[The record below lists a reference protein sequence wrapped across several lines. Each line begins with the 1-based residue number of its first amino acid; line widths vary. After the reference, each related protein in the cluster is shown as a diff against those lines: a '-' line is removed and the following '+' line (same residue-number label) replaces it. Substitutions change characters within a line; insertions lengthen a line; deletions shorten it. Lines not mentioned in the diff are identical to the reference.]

1 MILRHVLSFKLSGR
15 HLVVVQSGK
24 QLRRS
29 LGWPEILRLVS
40 SKPRS
45 LDHPFTRLLGREGIR
60 QAWGCSIPRQK
71 EIHKVWMLLEEAQ
84 EIDARETN
92 TVFKGSVIA
101 IGKWERTLHY

>member
-1 MILRHVLSFKLSGR
+1 MARNPKAC
-15 HLVVVQSGK
+15 
-24 QLRRS
+24 
-29 LGWPEILRLVS
+29 S

-60 QAWGCSIPRQK
+60 EAWGCSIARQK